1 MLMKAQSKEFHK
13 RPKVVDYDDFV
24 SLVAE
29 RPWCG
34 PGRPRSSH
42 PADAADSRY
51 R

>member
-13 RPKVVDYDDFV
+13 RPKVVDYDGFV

-34 PGRPRSSH
+34 PGRPAFQSSC
-42 PADAADSRY
+42 
-51 R
+51 